1 MRDSVSGE
9 AIDTEQRLRKRIRGG
24 RGFGDAIY
32 VRPVSEYF
40 VRLGY
45 RVTVMSD
52 YADVFMGSGVEVE
65 SFNRNRI
72 NVTAHY
78 TLGKHN
84 PSTTQW
90 QDVCRM
96 AGVVTPFCFTW
107 NIRSRALI
115 ERVLGEAKGRPI
127 LLVNGGREPMNRIDG
142 FGRALLPERCVF
154 DNLLSCFGDC
164 FTVRIGKGRAIYP
177 VKCDLDLSDAT
188 KVSDVLD
195 LTQIAAGV
203 IGQCSFAIPLGEVF
217 DKPVLVLWSHGI
229 EKSPHPFI
237 ACMTPAKLL
246 SKPSSAFVRDDV
258 GVKGIEQAAVE
269 FRTRLG

>member
-1 MRDSVSGE
+1 MRDSVSG
-9 AIDTEQRLRKRIRGG
+9 AVIADPRSLGKRIRGG

-32 VRPVSEYF
+32 VRPIAEYF
-40 VRLGY
+40 ARLEY

-52 YADVFMGSGVEVE
+52 YADVFIGSGVEVE
-65 SFNRNRI
+65 PFNRDRI

-78 TLGKHN
+78 TLGKHD
-84 PSTTQW
+84 PRTTQW
-90 QDVCRM
+90 QDVCRS
-96 AGVVTPFCFTW
+96 AGVETPFCFTW
-107 NIRSRALI
+107 SLRGSALLDQVI
-115 ERVLGEAKGRPI
+115 GKAKGKPI
-127 LLVNGGREPMNRIDG
+127 ILVNGGREPMNRIDG
-142 FGRALLPERCVF
+142 FGRSLLPERCVF
-154 DNLLSCFGDC
+154 DHLLSCFGDC

-188 KVSDVLD
+188 KVADVLD

-246 SKPSSAFVRDDV
+246 SKPTSAFVRDDV
-258 GVKGIEQAAVE
+258 GVKGIEQAAAE
-269 FRTRLG
+269 FSARLG